1 MQREKSTITG
11 KIIETNFRFQVKKYT
26 IVQNSMK
33 F

>member
-11 KIIETNFRFQVKKYT
+11 KIMETNFRFHVKKYT